1 MLPLKTL
8 VVFAAASGAL
18 ILTPGPDMLYTM
30 TRGMT
35 QGRRAGMLSA
45 AGIALGLLVHTLA
58 ASLGLAVLLK
68 TSPTAFL
75 VIKYVGA
82 AYLLYLGLRAFTGE
96 QRFDPSEGAPQ
107 QASAGAV
114 FWRGTLTN
122 VLNPKVALFFMAFLP
137 QFADPARGSVAVQMI
152 LLGLTFIAL
161 GATFLLGVG
170 YFSGRL
176 GRWLKGK
183 PWVAERLNG
192 FAGVVFVGL
201 GLRLLFLDSR
211 P

>member
-1 MLPLKTL
+1 MLPLETFL
-8 VVFAAASGAL
+8 VFAAASWAL

-68 TSPTAFL
+68 TSATAFL
-75 VIKYVGA
+75 IVKYVGA
-82 AYLLYLGLRAFTGE
+82 AYLLYLGLRAFLDGE
-96 QRFDPSEGAPQ
+96 HFDPGEGTPQ
-107 QASAGAV
+107 EAGASTI

-137 QFADPARGSVAVQMI
+137 QFADSARGSVALQMI
-152 LLGLTFIAL
+152 LLGSTFIVL
-161 GATFLLGVG
+161 GVTFLLLVG

-192 FAGVVFVGL
+192 LAGVVFVGL
-201 GLRLLFLDSR
+201 GLRLLFLDS
-211 P
+211 